1 MSKFIPFVI
10 HPLPDELLYSWV
22 LRLAKANCMSP
33 KTFYKTYFGKNNM
46 QGTYYVPVDIR
57 KGFLNFYDALRTKQ
71 DAAELYLQMST
82 LGFETL
88 SWSLRAQTQLV
99 NVVFRPINQFYQG
112 RNPLFSNF
120 HMCPEC
126 IKEDIK
132 KHGEAYIHRSHQL
145 TGVTICHKHHCALH
159 LIKLNCASEYDF
171 VNMEFDKPL
180 TTNVTKAE
188 IDYAKYTHILL
199 TRNVLSN
206 VNILHQI
213 VVDNLVR
220 LNNGENIIYNTIPRR
235 IKELFKWKTITPR
248 WQFSYMTLKVQE
260 IVLIL
265 MHFYPDANE
274 LIEAL
279 PKYNLILK
287 KHCDI
292 CNKDYYITQEGL
304 DDGWGCIYCDAKL
317 DSYEMFKKK
326 YPNFELIEF
335 NGSGSPAKIKH
346 NICGNVFDR
355 PCFRDFTESG
365 RCPLCEITI
374 TTTEGYKQ
382 QVFDLVGDEY
392 TVLGDITNLD
402 EKIPIRHNKCGNT
415 YNYKGINF
423 LTGSRCE
430 HCVSNVHISH
440 LKDMLAQ
447 YAGGRYVLIKSG
459 RHYHTI
465 LDTKNNKE
473 LSLRS
478 VHIVQELTRVT
489 PSTLLP
495 SDSEPI
501 QRLNT
506 WDRWYQLLIEY
517 KEEHGHLL
525 IGHREHYK
533 GKAIHDFVTRIRIQY
548 NQGTLDPEKKK
559 LLEDIGFIFD
569 PIQYLW
575 EQRFEEYKE
584 YVRDTG
590 DYFPRID
597 CVYKGHKIGSWFKGQ
612 RHENHRGKLNP
623 KRKQLLLKFNPH
635 MFDSVDIHKQ
645 RKKSKEIYT
654 P

>member
-1 MSKFIPFVI
+1 MVGS
-10 HPLPDELLYSWV
+10 S
-22 LRLAKANCMSP
+22 
-33 KTFYKTYFGKNNM
+33 
-46 QGTYYVPVDIR
+46 Q
-57 KGFLNFYDALRTKQ
+57 
-71 DAAELYLQMST
+71 
-82 LGFETL
+82 
-88 SWSLRAQTQLV
+88 
-99 NVVFRPINQFYQG
+99 
-112 RNPLFSNF
+112 
-120 HMCPEC
+120 
-126 IKEDIK
+126 
-132 KHGEAYIHRSHQL
+132 
-145 TGVTICHKHHCALH
+145 
-159 LIKLNCASEYDF
+159 
-171 VNMEFDKPL
+171 
-180 TTNVTKAE
+180 
-188 IDYAKYTHILL
+188 
-199 TRNVLSN
+199 
-206 VNILHQI
+206 
-213 VVDNLVR
+213 
-220 LNNGENIIYNTIPRR
+220 
-235 IKELFKWKTITPR
+235 
-248 WQFSYMTLKVQE
+248 
-260 IVLIL
+260 
-265 MHFYPDANE
+265 
-274 LIEAL
+274 
-279 PKYNLILK
+279 

-365 RCPLCEITI
+365 RCPLCEITV

-382 QVFDLVGDEY
+382 QVCDLVGDEY
-392 TVLGDITNLD
+392 TVLGEITNLE

-440 LKDMLAQ
+440 LKEMLAQ

-459 RHYHTI
+459 RHYHTL
-465 LDTKNNKE
+465 LDTKTNKE
-473 LSLRS
+473 MSLRS

-501 QRLNT
+501 KRLNT

-597 CVYKGHKIGSWFKGQ
+597 CIYKGHKVGSWFKGQ

-623 KRKQLLLKFNPH
+623 KRKQLLLEFNPH